1 MAADASNGVTQRPS
15 QQKRCFV
22 VSEYGRTE
30 TERLERSQVLRHLI
44 RKVLEPLGY
53 DVKRADEID
62 DPGQITHQVIERL
75 IDDELVV
82 ADLTNRNP
90 NVFYELAV
98 RHAARR
104 PVVTIMAAG
113 QDIPFDVK
121 DVRTV
126 FYDLHDPD
134 KLELAQRD
142 LTEKVRAIE
151 ANPTEIRNPIT
162 VASDLSVLRRSDDP
176 EARVAG
182 ALLDELAQLREEIR
196 SLGGRLSPGLQIAGD
211 PTLTRAIL
219 DAVDRAEPLSTHG
232 IVEAI
237 SFSPASSMPAHL
249 SDLQQNG
256 YLVSTDQGWIVAPRG
271 RQLIRAR

>member
-182 ALLDELAQLREEIR
+182 ALLENSRNSAKRFDLWVDAFPQGCRLLETQRLRAPFWTPWIAPNHSRRTASSRR
-196 SLGGRLSPGLQIAGD
+196 SAFHLHPRCRLISR
-211 PTLTRAIL
+211 TSSKT
-219 DAVDRAEPLSTHG
+219 
-232 IVEAI
+232 AI
-237 SFSPASSMPAHL
+237 S
-249 SDLQQNG
+249 
-256 YLVSTDQGWIVAPRG
+256 
-271 RQLIRAR
+271 